1 MAKSKF
7 PSCFR
12 IFPNYFIRN
21 SELYSESPATGYLM
35 KVILEMCLAHY
46 IWLWVYLMKVILEMC
61 RAHYIWLW
69 ASRSRRFRILARK
82 IEFGVFGLFRM
93 RKKIFSWKNRG
104 FWWISILF
112 PHIIRKSVRNCPNTP
127 NELGKKFGIVR
138 ILRIDLGKKFGIVR
152 ILRMTSEKNSEFRI
166 KVGNYHPYSENI
178 VRFGSYSKVALRKF
192 PH

>member
-1 MAKSKF
+1 MW
-7 PSCFR
+7 SC
-12 IFPNYFIRN
+12 Y
-21 SELYSESPATGYLM
+21 YS
-35 KVILEMCLAHY
+35 LA
-46 IWLWVYLMKVILEMC
+46 
-61 RAHYIWLW
+61 
-69 ASRSRRFRILARK
+69 RSRRFRILARK

-127 NELGKKFGIVR
+127 NELGKKFRIVR
-138 ILRIDLGKKFGIVR
+138 ILRIGFGKIFGIVR
-152 ILRMTSEKNSEFRI
+152 ILRMTSEKNSELSEYSELTSEKNSEFRI

-178 VRFGSYSKVALRKF
+178 VRFGNYSKLALRKF

>member
-1 MAKSKF
+1 MYVEQAMKEDL
-7 PSCFR
+7 
-12 IFPNYFIRN
+12 PNKV
-21 SELYSESPATGYLM
+21 STLLY
-35 KVILEMCLAHY
+35 KVK
-46 IWLWVYLMKVILEMC
+46 WQSVYLT
-61 RAHYIWLW
+61 A
-69 ASRSRRFRILARK
+69 RSRRFRILARK
-82 IEFGVFGLFRM
+82 IEFGVFWLFRM

-152 ILRMTSEKNSEFRI
+152 MTSEKNSELSEYSELTSEKNSEFRI

-178 VRFGSYSKVALRKF
+178 VRFGNYSKLALRKF